1 MDTGGIEGPSP
12 ICRVVHHLDRKL
24 KRIQIAQKV
33 AKSGHFLGKSK
44 FQIPK
49 IVVIFRGKF
58 GRDSRKAEIEITAV

>member
-24 KRIQIAQKV
+24 KRIQIPQKV
-33 AKSGHFLGKSK
+33 SSFLGKSK

-49 IVVIFRGKF
+49 IIVIFRGKF